1 MGFEW
6 KETGHLTHVA
16 GGDPWLLRLMRLQ
29 PTHLAGMMTRDE
41 VVDSY
46 LERRGLE
53 IPSFDFYRVYGVFR
67 LVVIMQQTY
76 WRNFHGQTRTKR
88 FGRFIWLITY
98 LEGYLE
104 RAIAAAR
111 S

>member
-1 MGFEW
+1 
-6 KETGHLTHVA
+6 VA

-29 PTHLAGMMTRDE
+29 PTHLTGMMTRDE

-46 LERRGLE
+46 LKRRGLE
-53 IPSFDFYRVYGVFR
+53 IPSFDFYRVYGAFR
-67 LVVIMQQTY
+67 LVVIMQRIY
-76 WRNFHGQTRTKR
+76 WRYFHGQTRTKR

-98 LEGYLE
+98 LEGCLD
-104 RAIAAAR
+104 RGIAAAR